1 MIKKKLFFLSIGS
14 NLGDKFANIKT
25 ALRFLDSKVGQI
37 KSMSSIYET
46 KSLGFD
52 GPDFFNLC
60 VSIETEFSPKKLLD
74 KLLKIEILMGRI
86 RTDQRKLISRKI
98 DMDILF
104 YDNEII
110 LSKKLQIPHPRLQ
123 NRNFVLY
130 PMIEIAPNLE
140 HPVLKIKIST
150 IFKKSSDKSIPI
162 KLSIKAS

>member
-1 MIKKKLFFLSIGS
+1 
-14 NLGDKFANIKT
+14 
-25 ALRFLDSKVGQI
+25 
-37 KSMSSIYET
+37 
-46 KSLGFD
+46 
-52 GPDFFNLC
+52 
-60 VSIETEFSPKKLLD
+60 
-74 KLLKIEILMGRI
+74 MGRI